1 MVLGKHL
8 GRSHICRQ
16 GLYVRCN
23 HLIVMTY
30 TMDKVNIKFA
40 GSRAATNLYR
50 SAEPQKRPYS
60 EVEQNEDAV
69 VPTFSA
75 FKTAREQLVIDQ
87 QKKYGAAGRGGIS
100 QGGPVSTAAYGQGG
114 PVSTAAY
121 GTNKKSLGTRRGLN
135 SKFVP
140 PVMTNRDDDYDDAGS
155 SAGGGALVRRA
166 GPAASRLVYLR
177 TFFATL
183 FFASVYS

>member
-1 MVLGKHL
+1 MSEFPAGVKGIVLSTIVTLSMCYIKLINFNFTGGK
-8 GRSHICRQ
+8 
-16 GLYVRCN
+16 
-23 HLIVMTY
+23 
-30 TMDKVNIKFA
+30 
-40 GSRAATNLYR
+40 AANNLYR

-69 VPTFSA
+69 VPTVSA

-87 QKKYGAAGRGGIS
+87 QKKYGAAARGG
-100 QGGPVSTAAYGQGG
+100 AGQGG

-140 PVMTNRDDDYDDAGS
+140 PVMTSRDDDYDDTGS
-155 SAGGGALVRRA
+155 SAGGGALVRR
-166 GPAASRLVYLR
+166 GGAAVNRFVYLR
-177 TFFATL
+177 TFL
-183 FFASVYS
+183 